1 MLAAL
6 ASSGCQDA
14 DDRVLMGSY
23 AATDDAAA
31 GRRVLEPA
39 AAGSGRAADSG
50 GDAGSRA
57 EDPGCDLTGIWMA
70 DQITVSQA
78 LGRAQSSNQWMYLEF
93 KQSGTAVEVTK
104 HFDCGIEVHG
114 SAIVT
119 TSRATTQA
127 LIGHNVQNGRKGT
140 LVRDGDN
147 CELAVDRFWSVRG
160 ADESRFLPN
169 PSRDSNDSL
178 RTVDKRS
185 PLPTT
190 RNTDGA
196 VDTENDGQLGV
207 AYQVAGNL
215 WGTRNTVQRYW
226 TRWHTDADHQ
236 IPASDDWTDELV
248 VRTEF
253 DYEESVLS
261 PKSGLLISNSSPKS
275 SAKHVV
281 KLRFLGRD
289 ASDTRAAAIAKDTD
303 IETCYAIQ
311 DAMPA
316 LELE

>member
-6 ASSGCQDA
+6 ASSSCQGA
-14 DDRVLMGSY
+14 DDRVLTGSD
-23 AATDDAAA
+23 AATDDAAV
-31 GRRVLEPA
+31 GSRVLEPA
-39 AAGSGRAADSG
+39 AAGSESAANSE
-50 GDAGSRA
+50 GDA
-57 EDPGCDLTGIWMA
+57 DPDCDLTGIWMA
-70 DQITVSQA
+70 NQITVSQA

-93 KQSGTAVEVTK
+93 KQSGTAAEVTK

-119 TSRATTQA
+119 MSRATTQA
-127 LIGHNVQNGRKGT
+127 LIGHNVQNGRKAT
-140 LVRDGDN
+140 LVRDGEHCKLN
-147 CELAVDRFWSVRG
+147 VERFWSVRG

-169 PSRDSNDSL
+169 ARRNSSDSIGA
-178 RTVDKRS
+178 VDKLN
-185 PLPTT
+185 PLPTR

-215 WGTRNTVQRYW
+215 WGTRNAVQRYW

-236 IPASDDWTDELV
+236 IPASDDWQDELV

-261 PKSGLLISNSSPKS
+261 PKSGLLISDSSPKS
-275 SAKHVV
+275 DAKHVV

-289 ASDTRAAAIAKDTD
+289 RSDPRAAAILKDTD

-311 DAMPA
+311 DSMPA
-316 LELE
+316 VELD